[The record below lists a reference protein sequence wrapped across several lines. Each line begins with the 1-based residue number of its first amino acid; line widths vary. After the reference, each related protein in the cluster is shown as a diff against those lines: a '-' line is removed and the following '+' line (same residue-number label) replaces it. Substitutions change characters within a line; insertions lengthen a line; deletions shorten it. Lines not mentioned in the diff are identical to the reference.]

1 MRRANVNRWT
11 SSVGVLM
18 VALLVSAC
26 GSADKAP
33 AEAAIKAADGA
44 LAAVRE
50 EASKLIPA
58 QLKVVEDGL
67 ASAKASFDKGDYT
80 AALGTA
86 KQVAA
91 QAGDLSSAVAAK
103 KADLTKAWT
112 DVSTG
117 VPEMANAIQ
126 SRVDVLSQSK
136 KLPAGLDKDKLE
148 TAKTELAALKQSWAD
163 ASASYNAGNL
173 TDAVSKAKEAK
184 DKAVEI
190 MTALNMQVPA
200 AAKS

>member
-1 MRRANVNRWT
+1 MRRANVNRWAGA
-11 SSVGVLM
+11 VGVLM

-26 GSADKAP
+26 GSADKVP

-44 LAAVRE
+44 LAAVRG

-91 QAGDLSSAVAAK
+91 QAGDLSSAVTAK
-103 KADLTKAWT
+103 KTELTREWT
-112 DVSTG
+112 DVSGG
-117 VPEMANAIQ
+117 VPQMADAIQ
-126 SRVDVLSQSK
+126 SRVDILSQSK

-148 TAKTELAALKQSWAD
+148 SAKAELATLKQSWSD
-163 ASASYNAGNL
+163 ASAAYSAGNL
-173 TDAVSKAKEAK
+173 TDAVSKAKAAK
-184 DKAVEI
+184 DKAEEI
-190 MTALNMQVPA
+190 MTALNMFVPTA
-200 AAKS
+200 SKS